1 MDFNFNIDLFNYLV
15 YNQFGGKIN
24 EEAKWTTFKHNGVLF
39 PEPYV
44 PHGIPLIYTNISG
57 IKEEIILDPLSE
69 EYATIYAKFLD
80 TEYIKNKLF
89 NKNFFND
96 WKIFLKKNG
105 FSKIISLENCD
116 FSHIYKYIIK
126 EKEKKN
132 NILKEEKEKLKKEK
146 EKFENKFKIALINN
160 KEQEVGNFRIEPPG
174 IFLGRGCHPKA
185 GKIKKRIL
193 PEDITINI
201 DKLSP
206 IPELPP
212 FYKDRKWKKVI
223 HDNTLEWVAS
233 WKDNITGKIKYV
245 WMGNKSDFKAKSD
258 LTKFEK
264 ARKLSQII
272 DTIRRNNMNNIM
284 LEIKGSSESRDEII
298 KLKQLATALY
308 LIDNFALRV
317 GNEKGEDEADTVG
330 VCSLRVE
337 HLELLE
343 NNEIKLDF
351 LGKDSI
357 RYINKVKIDQNVYK
371 NIEEFLKGK
380 KKNENIFDKI
390 NTSLLNEYLKT
401 MDENL
406 TAKVFRTYNASK
418 LFQEEI
424 NEIND
429 KINKIKDNDNKLNL
443 ILDLYNKAN
452 LKVALLCNHQKNV
465 SKKFNEQINNFN
477 DRITKL
483 MKQKNELLANIKT
496 DLINNDNK
504 KIKQK
509 IKKIERIIKDLKSRK
524 NLKIELKNISL
535 STSKINYIDPRI
547 TIAFL
552 KKHNLPIEKIF
563 SQALIDKFFWAMD
576 VDEKWQF

>member
-24 EEAKWTTFKHNGVLF
+24 EEAKWNTFKHNGVLF

-44 PHGIPLIYTNISG
+44 PHGIPLIYTDISG
-57 IKEEIILDPLSE
+57 IKEEIVLDPLSE

-96 WKIFLKKNG
+96 WKVFLKKSG
-105 FSKIISLENCD
+105 FNKIISLENCD
-116 FSHIYKYIIK
+116 FSRIYKYIIK

-132 NILKEEKEKLKKEK
+132 NVLKEEKEKLKKEK

-284 LEIKGSSESRDEII
+284 LEIKVSSESRDEII

-308 LIDNFALRV
+308 LIDNFSLRV

-330 VCSLRVE
+330 VCSLRIE

-390 NTSLLNEYLKT
+390 NTSLLNDYLKT

-406 TAKVFRTYNASK
+406 TAKVFRTYNASNV
-418 LFQEEI
+418 FQ
-424 NEIND
+424 NEINIIND
-429 KINKIKDNDNKLNL
+429 KFDNIKDKENQLNI
-443 ILDLYNKAN
+443 ILDMYNRAN
-452 LKVALLCNHQKNV
+452 LKVATLCNHQKNV
-465 SKKFNEQINNFN
+465 SKSFNESIENFN
-477 DRITKL
+477 SKIKELNEQKKELSKKKSSKDKITKL
-483 MKQKNELLANIKT
+483 NSKIKT
-496 DLINNDNK
+496 IKGK
-504 KIKQK
+504 K
-509 IKKIERIIKDLKSRK
+509 D
-524 NLKIELKNISL
+524 LKIELKNVSL
-535 STSKINYIDPRI
+535 TTSKTNYIDPRI

-552 KKHNLPIEKIF
+552 KRHNIPMEKIF
-563 SQALIDKFFWAMD
+563 SQTLIDKFFWAVD
-576 VDEKWQF
+576 VDKNWKF